1 MNAAAVPGGY
11 QCEALAVEF
20 FGGEMASYVLGTFRT
35 VSPVLAMRWLGG
47 QALWIADRIGADAD
61 ADSDPDSDP
70 DSDLGCDPD
79 RDTDF
84 DSVAGADLGPWPD
97 PARSAW
103 AQPLTRLPVGS
114 TADRPAELRAWY
126 EDRQSQRAAQA
137 HIKNGHPFLVVV
149 PDTDCTYT
157 LSVHPD

>member
-1 MNAAAVPGGY
+1 MNGAAAPGGY
-11 QCEALAVEF
+11 RCEALAVEF
-20 FGGEMASYVLGTFRT
+20 FGGEMARYVLGTFRT
-35 VSPVLAMRWLGG
+35 VSPVLALRWLGA
-47 QALWIADRIGADAD
+47 QALWIADRIGAD
-61 ADSDPDSDP
+61 PDSDP
-70 DSDLGCDPD
+70 DADSDAE
-79 RDTDF
+79 
-84 DSVAGADLGPWPD
+84 AGFGPWPD

-103 AQPLTRLPVGS
+103 VQPLTRLPVGS

-137 HIKNGHPFLVVV
+137 HIKSGNPFLVVV